1 MTMNL
6 RSAFSLFAAGL
17 LGAGLTSAPVAQAGE
32 AALQHIKIDIGGE
45 GPVSRSMALPLNKA
59 AVIELPVDARDVLVS
74 NPAIVDA
81 VIRTPRRVYVLGIA
95 SGQAN
100 AFFFDNAGNQI
111 LNLEITVAQDVREL
125 EKTIAKLMPRARVKV
140 QPIGENLILSGT
152 VPDAGTADS
161 VLKIARQSVKKP
173 ENVLSLLTIQG
184 KGQVLLKVRV
194 VEMQRTL
201 VKQLGINLSGSISFG
216 NFLAPIAKPLLDNG
230 VPVLDQFGNAI
241 FETVVPGSFG
251 TTAAFGTNN
260 AFSLAGR
267 ALGGTTGSIGYTNF
281 KQGVPQ
287 SSVGAGI
294 SALERVGLVRTLAEP
309 NLTAITGESA
319 NFLAG
324 GEFPVPVGRDRNGN
338 ITIEYKKFGVG
349 LGFTPLV
356 ISKGRIS
363 LKISTEVSELTTTG
377 ALQLSSQA
385 VLDANG
391 NAIGTVQG
399 LTLPGLNVRRAE
411 TTVELPSGGSMVIA
425 GLIQEKTK
433 QALEGVPGA
442 KDLPILGAL
451 FRSRDYQNDET
462 ELVIMVTP
470 YLVDPTHPDALSTP
484 ADGFSNASDLGTILF
499 GRLNKVYR
507 APGTKP
513 TGKSWKGPIGYVL
526 E

>member
-1 MTMNL
+1 MSVPSAL
-6 RSAFSLFAAGL
+6 RRLTALALLVTGL
-17 LGAGLTSAPVAQAGE
+17 AYAPLTHAGE
-32 AALQHIKIDIGGE
+32 AALRHVKVDIGGN
-45 GPVSRSMALPLNKA
+45 GLVSQSLDLPLNKA
-59 AVIELPVDARDVLVS
+59 AVIELPIDARDVLVS
-74 NPAIVDA
+74 NPEIVDA
-81 VIRTPRRVYVLGIA
+81 VIRTPRRIYILGMKQ
-95 SGQAN
+95 GQAN
-100 AFFFDNAGNQI
+100 AFFFDANGNQI
-111 LNLEITVAQDVREL
+111 LNLEITVAQDVRRL
-125 EKTIAKLMPRARVKV
+125 SRTIAALLPRARVKI
-140 QPIGENLILSGT
+140 QPMGDNLILSGT

-161 VLKIARQSVKKP
+161 VLKIAQQSVEKP

-184 KGQVLLKVRV
+184 KSQVLLKVRV

-216 NFLAPIAKPLLDNG
+216 NFLAPIAKPLLENG

-241 FETVVPGSFG
+241 FETVIPGSFG
-251 TTAAFGTNN
+251 TTAGLATNN

-267 ALGGTTGSIGYTNF
+267 PLGGTTGSIGYKNF
-281 KQGVPQ
+281 RQGVQ
-287 SSVGAGI
+287 RSSIGAGI

-324 GEFPVPVGRDRNGN
+324 GEFPVPVGRDRDGN
-338 ITIEYKKFGVG
+338 IQIEYKKFGVG

-356 ISKGRIS
+356 VSKGRIS
-363 LKISTEVSELTTTG
+363 LKISTEVSELTTQG
-377 ALQLSSQA
+377 ALQLGSQA
-385 VLDANG
+385 VTDANG
-391 NAIGTVQG
+391 NVIGTVEG
-399 LTLPGLNVRRAE
+399 LTLPALKVRRAE

-462 ELVIMVTP
+462 ELVIVVTP

-484 ADGFSNASDLGTILF
+484 ADGFSNASDLGGLLF

-507 APGTKP
+507 APGTKAD
-513 TGKSWKGPIGYVL
+513 GKTWNGPIGYVL

>member
-1 MTMNL
+1 MKASRLL
-6 RSAFSLFAAGL
+6 RLLASCLLAAGI
-17 LGAGLTSAPVAQAGE
+17 AHAPAVSAGE
-32 AALQHIKIDIGGE
+32 ASLRHVKVDIGGN
-45 GPVSRSMALPLNKA
+45 GPVSQSLSLPLNKA
-59 AVIELPVDARDVLVS
+59 AVIELPIDARDVLVS
-74 NPAIVDA
+74 NPKIVDA
-81 VIRTPRRVYVLGIA
+81 VIRTPRRIYILGMQQ
-95 SGQAN
+95 GQAN
-100 AFFFDNAGNQI
+100 AFFFDSNGNQI
-111 LNLEITVAQDVREL
+111 LNLEITVAQDVRVL
-125 EKTIAKLMPRARVKV
+125 SRTIAALLPRARVKI
-140 QPIGENLILSGT
+140 QPMGDNLILSGT

-161 VLKIARQSVKKP
+161 VLKIARQSVEKP

-194 VEMQRTL
+194 VEMQRSL

-216 NFLAPIAKPLLDNG
+216 NFMAPIAKPLLENG

-241 FETVVPGSFG
+241 FETVIPGTFG
-251 TTAAFGTNN
+251 TTAALATNN

-267 ALGGTTGSIGYTNF
+267 ALGGTSGSIGYTNF
-281 KQGVPQ
+281 RQGVQQ
-287 SSVGAGI
+287 SSIGAGI

-324 GEFPVPVGRDRNGN
+324 GEFPVPVGRDRDGN

-363 LKISTEVSELTTTG
+363 LKISTEVSELTTQG
-377 ALQLSSQA
+377 ALQLSSQP
-385 VLDANG
+385 VTDSNG
-391 NAIGTVQG
+391 NVISTVPG
-399 LTLPGLNVRRAE
+399 LTLPALKVRRAE

-470 YLVDPTHPDALSTP
+470 YLVDPTHPDALATP
-484 ADGFSNASDLGTILF
+484 ADGYSSASDLGTILF

-507 APGTKP
+507 APGTKAD
-513 TGKSWKGPIGYVL
+513 GRRWNGPIGYVL

>member
-1 MTMNL
+1 MQAPPVLCFFVACLLATVMGPAS
-6 RSAFSLFAAGL
+6 SAY
-17 LGAGLTSAPVAQAGE
+17 AGE
-32 AALQHIKIDIGGE
+32 AALRHVKIDIGGT
-45 GPVSRSMALPLNKA
+45 GPVSQSLDISLNKA

-74 NPAIVDA
+74 NPKIVDA
-81 VIRTPRRVYVLGIA
+81 VIRTPRRVYILGM
-95 SGQAN
+95 SQGQAN
-100 AFFFDNAGNQI
+100 AFFFDSAGRQI
-111 LNLEITVAQDVREL
+111 LNLEITVVQDVRGL
-125 EKTIAKLMPRARVKV
+125 EATIAKLIPRARVTV
-140 QPIGENLILSGT
+140 QPMGNNLILSGT

-161 VLKIARQSVKKP
+161 VLKIARQSVEKP

-184 KGQVLLKVRV
+184 KGQVLLKVRI

-216 NFLAPIAKPLLDNG
+216 DFVAPIAKPLLENG
-230 VPVLDQFGNAI
+230 VPVLDQLGNAI
-241 FETVVPGSFG
+241 YETVTPGRFG
-251 TTAAFGTNN
+251 TTSSFATNN

-281 KQGVPQ
+281 RQGVPR
-287 SSVGAGI
+287 SSIGAGI

-309 NLTAITGESA
+309 NLTAITGEAA

-324 GEFPVPVGRDRNGN
+324 GEFPVPVGRDRDGN

-363 LKISTEVSELTTTG
+363 LRISTEVSELTTTG

-385 VLDANG
+385 ITDENG
-391 NAIGTVQG
+391 NVVGTVDG
-399 LTLPGLNVRRAE
+399 LTLPALNVRRAE

-470 YLVDPTHPDALSTP
+470 YLVDPTHPDNISTP
-484 ADGFSNASDLGTILF
+484 ADGFANASDLSTILF

-507 APGTKP
+507 APGAKTN
-513 TGKSWKGPIGYVL
+513 GKTWDGPIGYVL

>member
-1 MTMNL
+1 MEML
-6 RSAFSLFAAGL
+6 GRYIRVFALALFASLA
-17 LGAGLTSAPVAQAGE
+17 AAASANANE
-32 AALQHIKIDIGGE
+32 AALLHVKIDLGGD
-45 GPVSRSMALPLNKA
+45 GPVSQSLVLPINKA

-95 SGQAN
+95 QGQAN
-100 AFFFDNAGNQI
+100 AFFFDADGRQI
-111 LNLEITVAQDVREL
+111 LNLEISVSRDISQL
-125 EKTIAKLMPRARVKV
+125 ENTIAKLLPRARVSV
-140 QPIGENLILSGT
+140 QAMGSKLILSGT

-161 VLKIARQSVKKP
+161 VLKIARQSV
-173 ENVLSLLTIQG
+173 EEDDDVLSLVSIQG
-184 KGQVLLKVRV
+184 KGQVLLKVRI

-201 VKQLGINLSGSISFG
+201 VKQLGINLSGAISFG
-216 NFLAPIAKPLLDNG
+216 DFMPPIARPLLENG
-230 VPVLDQFGNAI
+230 VPVLDQFGNGI
-241 FETVVPGSFG
+241 FETVTAGSFG
-251 TTAAFGTNN
+251 TTAGLSTNN
-260 AFSLAGR
+260 SFPLNGR
-267 ALGGTTGSIGYTNF
+267 SIGGTSGTIGYRNLRN
-281 KQGVPQ
+281 GVEQ
-287 SSVGAGI
+287 SSFGAGVT
-294 SALERVGLVRTLAEP
+294 ALERVGLVRTLAEP
-309 NLTAITGESA
+309 NLTAITGEAA

-324 GEFPVPVGRDRNGN
+324 GEFPVPTGRDRNGN

-363 LKISTEVSELTTTG
+363 LKISTEVSELSNTG
-377 ALQLSSQA
+377 ALQLDSQNITDDNGA
-385 VLDANG
+385 V
-391 NAIGTVQG
+391 IGTVAG
-399 LTLPGLNVRRAE
+399 LTLPALNVRRAE

-470 YLVDPTHPDALSTP
+470 YLVDPTHPDALASP
-484 ADGFSNASDLGTILF
+484 ADGVAAPSDLGSILF

-507 APGTKP
+507 APGANTE
-513 TGKSWKGPIGYVL
+513 GKKWDGPVGYVL

>member
-1 MTMNL
+1 MK
-6 RSAFSLFAAGL
+6 APSLHTLIAAGL
-17 LGAGLTSAPVAQAGE
+17 LSLGLMYGPATIAGE
-32 AALQHIKIDIGGE
+32 ASLRHVKIDIGGE
-45 GPVSRSMALPLNKA
+45 GPTSQSIALPLNKA
-59 AVIELPVDARDVLVS
+59 AVIELPIDARDVLVS
-74 NPAIVDA
+74 NPKIVDA
-81 VIRTPRRVYVLGIA
+81 VIRTPRRVYILGIA
-95 SGQAN
+95 QGQAN
-100 AFFFDNAGNQI
+100 AFFFDANGQQI
-111 LNLEITVAQDVREL
+111 LNLEITVAQDVRGL
-125 EKTIAKLMPRARVKV
+125 QNTIAKLLPQARVTI
-140 QPIGENLILSGT
+140 QPMGDNLILSGT

-161 VLKIARQSVKKP
+161 VLKIARQSVEKP

-216 NFLAPIAKPLLDNG
+216 DFIAPVAKPLLENG
-230 VPVLDQFGNAI
+230 IPVLDQFGNAI
-241 FETVVPGSFG
+241 FETVTPGRFG
-251 TTAAFGTNN
+251 STGSFGTNN

-267 ALGGTTGSIGYTNF
+267 ALGGTTGSLGYSNF
-281 KQGVPQ
+281 RQGVQQ
-287 SSVGAGI
+287 SSIGAGI

-385 VLDANG
+385 VTDADG
-391 NAIGTVQG
+391 RVIGTVDG
-399 LTLPGLNVRRAE
+399 LTLPALNVRRAE

-470 YLVDPTHPDALSTP
+470 YLVDPTHKDNLATP
-484 ADGFSNASDLGTILF
+484 ADGFSMASDLGTILF

-513 TGKSWKGPIGYVL
+513 TGKTWNGPVGYVL